1 MHESTCVEEPQIV
14 YTSSLLRSTK
24 KLHSMTYDEANNV
37 MKKSEIPVLEFSGD
51 NREKNTYELCYVEYG
66 LLCIRKYRQHELVF
80 LLNPLTGEVLEL
92 PRSTSEL
99 WKINWCKTSWYGM
112 GFDCT
117 TNTYK
122 IVRVMEI
129 SHAEFDT
136 EVHTLG
142 TNSWRRIGSNPS
154 CILSNCGVNAYGD
167 MHWLRSNLK
176 QRIEYETMIRSF
188 DFKREEF
195 KWIRYP
201 NLKHF
206 AHKSC
211 IKVPLINLRGSLA
224 IVNVLPYNEMEIW
237 VMKDYDKKEYYWI
250 EFTILMEIT
259 NCPSTS
265 RKNKQQFYGNFPTH
279 IVVDIFLRSACVE
292 EPQILCGPPYLQLVK
307 KYHSIPYDEAN
318 YAIKKSEIPILEFS
332 EKREKDYKL
341 CCDKVVRVLSIRN
354 TQFETQVYTLGTN
367 SWRQISSNPSCILSS
382 CGVTAYEDMHWMP
395 FFIGGNQYE
404 MMIVS
409 FNFKEEE
416 FKWTRHPKL
425 EYSADL
431 HKNIH

>member
-1 MHESTCVEEPQIV
+1 M
-14 YTSSLLRSTK
+14 
-24 KLHSMTYDEANNV
+24 
-37 MKKSEIPVLEFSGD
+37 
-51 NREKNTYELCYVEYG
+51 
-66 LLCIRKYRQHELVF
+66 
-80 LLNPLTGEVLEL
+80 GEVLEL

-176 QRIEYETMIRSF
+176 QHIEYETMIRSF

-201 NLKHF
+201 NLKYF

-265 RKNKQQFYGNFPTH
+265 GKNKQQCYGNFPTH
-279 IVVDIFLRSACVE
+279 IVVDIFLRLPVKSLLRFRCVSKMWCSIIDSVSFANMYESARVE
-292 EPQILCGPPYLQLVK
+292 EPQILYSPPYL
-307 KYHSIPYDEAN
+307 
-318 YAIKKSEIPILEFS
+318 
-332 EKREKDYKL
+332 KR
-341 CCDKVVRVLSIRN
+341 
-354 TQFETQVYTLGTN
+354 
-367 SWRQISSNPSCILSS
+367 
-382 CGVTAYEDMHWMP
+382 
-395 FFIGGNQYE
+395 
-404 MMIVS
+404 
-409 FNFKEEE
+409 E

-425 EYSADL
+425 EYYADL
-431 HKNIH
+431 HKKNSLISLRGSLAIVSILVLKDYEKKDYYWYWVREFRLNIGVIRPDDIAYWQSSGTIMENFGACGHRGLFFDTFHHGHYVIDLQTNHIQHINECIPPEDYNSGVLDGLTFKRIVNSYTRSVLSLRNFGNPNANHGDHTYNFLKRVQSVYVNL